1 MLMRGKVTES
11 RAQNKEFHF
20 FFCRDKVT
28 SPIFWQSYEKT
39 GAQQKKNVSFFC
51 LSAIYASKI
60 LCIIPFARQQYGA
73 VLRLFAHDCQKQ

>member
-11 RAQNKEFHF
+11 RAQNKELHF

-28 SPIFWQSYEKT
+28 SPIFWQSYEIM

-51 LSAIYASKI
+51 LDEIYS
-60 LCIIPFARQQYGA
+60 
-73 VLRLFAHDCQKQ
+73 V

>member
-28 SPIFWQSYEKT
+28 SPIFWQSYEIM

-51 LSAIYASKI
+51 LDEIYS
-60 LCIIPFARQQYGA
+60 
-73 VLRLFAHDCQKQ
+73 V